1 MNRSWFK
8 LIAVCA
14 VAVLLPNCGA
24 NKQLVSITVSPSGAN
39 ITGAGLNLQF
49 TAVGNYIH
57 PPVTQDITNTVV
69 WKSSADQ
76 IISFSTPNT
85 PGLATSGLG
94 CGTNIPVTATVYSNP
109 SNPPAGTAIIGT
121 ATVSVKQVNDPNCP

>member
-1 MNRSWFK
+1 MNQSWFR
-8 LIAVCA
+8 LIIICTIAI
-14 VAVLLPNCGA
+14 LLPSCGA
-24 NKQLVSITVSPSGAN
+24 DKKLVSITVSPSNVA

-49 TAVGNYIH
+49 AAIGNYVH
-57 PPVTQDITNTVV
+57 PPITQDITSTVV

-76 IISFSTPNT
+76 IVSFSTPDK

-94 CGTNIPVTATVYSNP
+94 CGTNIPITATVYSNP

-121 ATVSVKQVNDPNCP
+121 ATVSVKQIGNPNCP

>member
-1 MNRSWFK
+1 MNRNWFS
-8 LIAVCA
+8 LVIICA
-14 VAVLLPNCGA
+14 VALLLPSCGA
-24 NKQLVSITVSPSGAN
+24 DKKLVSITVTPSGAN

-49 TAVGNYIH
+49 TAVGSYIH

-76 IISFSTPNT
+76 IISFSTPDK

-121 ATVSVKQVNDPNCP
+121 ATVSVKQVGNANCP